1 MASWT
6 MEEARGLAVQ
16 HVAIMAKL
24 TASKM
29 YIVLRSSS
37 SNCITVVESATM

>member
-1 MASWT
+1 MNEIQGSRWRPAGWT

-16 HVAIMAKL
+16 HVAMAKL

-29 YIVLRSSS
+29 YSVL
-37 SNCITVVESATM
+37 

>member
-1 MASWT
+1 MNEILGGQLDH

-16 HVAIMAKL
+16 HVAMAKL

-29 YIVLRSSS
+29 YSVQ
-37 SNCITVVESATM
+37 